1 VTNFAL
7 VFATGLTAGGLSCL
21 AVQGGM
27 LASSLA
33 GQAETRAREEAK
45 VGSARPI
52 ILFLGAK
59 LIAYTILGF
68 ALGWLGQILQLTP
81 LMRAALQIA
90 IGLFMLGTALRL
102 LGVRALRNFV
112 IEPPKAV
119 TRAIRR
125 RTSQADAGW
134 LAPTFLGALTVLI
147 PCGVTQAM
155 MALAVASGSPVAGA
169 LILFAFVLGTTPL
182 FFTLAY
188 LATKLGA
195 KWQGKF
201 WKATGVVV
209 LILSLIAIDSGLV
222 LAGSPLSFTSSLTS
236 MRQAMARSIDAA
248 RERQAGPQQALPAVV
263 ASADNELTMTITDQ
277 AYAPAVMEAKAG
289 MPIKLTVKTD
299 NVRSCAR
306 SLVVPSMNLQKLLG
320 ATDSQV
326 IVLPPTV
333 AGTIRLACVMG
344 MYSAQINV
352 K

>member
-33 GQAETRAREEAK
+33 GQSETGVVEEAK
-45 VGSARPI
+45 AGSARPI

-68 ALGWLGQILQLTP
+68 ALGWLGQLLQLTP

-155 MALAVASGSPVAGA
+155 MALAVASGSPVAA
-169 LILFAFVLGTTPL
+169 ARARQTP
-182 FFTLAY
+182 
-188 LATKLGA
+188 
-195 KWQGKF
+195 
-201 WKATGVVV
+201 
-209 LILSLIAIDSGLV
+209 
-222 LAGSPLSFTSSLTS
+222 AGSPLRSSAPSQCSF
-236 MRQAMARSIDAA
+236 RAA
-248 RERQAGPQQALPAVV
+248 SPRP
-263 ASADNELTMTITDQ
+263 
-277 AYAPAVMEAKAG
+277 
-289 MPIKLTVKTD
+289 
-299 NVRSCAR
+299 
-306 SLVVPSMNLQKLLG
+306 
-320 ATDSQV
+320 
-326 IVLPPTV
+326 
-333 AGTIRLACVMG
+333 
-344 MYSAQINV
+344 
-352 K
+352 